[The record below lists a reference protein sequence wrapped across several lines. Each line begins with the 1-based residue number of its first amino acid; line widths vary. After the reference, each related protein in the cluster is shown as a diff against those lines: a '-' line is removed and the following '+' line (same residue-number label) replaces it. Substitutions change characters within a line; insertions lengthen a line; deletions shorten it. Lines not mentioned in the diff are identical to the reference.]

1 MSAGSPPKQESP
13 KGAFALREKNEFT
26 EASGAGPLNVL
37 TKSKYDFKKTQ
48 YPMEGL
54 GTSVPSYVIFYVN
67 LPIASKFAVES
78 ENLVENAFSISDQN
92 IQKSRGRN
100 EISTLGESAMAT
112 AAAGAMSLLGSAA
125 GLAQE
130 GQIGSVIDDPAKYGR
145 NVGATAA
152 IKTGVTGVISGL
164 TRNMQKK
171 PKMQRIAEAIAIYM
185 PDTVFHT
192 YNHDYDAQSLTAAL
206 GDMGKAQRGGA
217 ALSNAAG
224 KLSFNP
230 LNGFGI
236 VDALD
241 SLSSPDSGG
250 GTEAL
255 GNLAEKTGVVGPGF
269 TDFMLRNQGLALN
282 PQVELI
288 FKGSSNRTFNFEFKF
303 QPKNQK
309 ETQVIKDII
318 FLFKRY
324 SAPGLAGGANIP
336 GAYFTP
342 PGQFD
347 IQYYFK
353 NAENKNIG
361 RISTC
366 VLEGVDVNY
375 SSSGQF
381 ATFDDGAPVE
391 ISLML
396 RFKEVDILTR
406 DMIDAGF

>member
-1 MSAGSPPKQESP
+1 MTAGSPPKQESP

-37 TKSKYDFKKTQ
+37 TQSKYNFKKTQ

-54 GTSVPSYVIFYVN
+54 GTSVPSYVIFYIN
-67 LPIASKFAVES
+67 LPIASKFSVES

-92 IQKSRGRN
+92 IQKTRGRN
-100 EISTLGESAMAT
+100 EISSGAESA
-112 AAAGAMSLLGSAA
+112 AAVAGAIALNSLGQVANAVGSDNVLSLADGQKIGNIAA
-125 GLAQE
+125 
-130 GQIGSVIDDPAKYGR
+130 
-145 NVGATAA
+145 
-152 IKTGVTGVISGL
+152 TGVVKGGLTGIVSGL
-164 TRNMQKK
+164 SRNMQKK

-192 YNHDYDAQSLTAAL
+192 YQHDYDAQSLTSAL
-206 GDMGKAQRGGA
+206 GDMGKAQRAGA
-217 ALSNAAG
+217 ALVNSAS
-224 KLSFNP
+224 KLSANP
-230 LNGFGI
+230 LTGFGV
-236 VDALD
+236 VDAIG

-255 GNLAEKTGVVGPGF
+255 GNLAEKSGIVGPGF

-288 FKGSSNRTFNFEFKF
+288 FKGSANRTFMFEFKF

-353 NAENKNIG
+353 SAENKNIG

-375 SSSGQF
+375 SSSGPF

>member
-1 MSAGSPPKQESP
+1 MSADSPPKQESP

-37 TKSKYDFKKTQ
+37 TQSKYDFRKTQ

-54 GTSVPSYVIFYVN
+54 GSTVPSYVIFYIN

-92 IQKSRGRN
+92 IQKTRGRA
-100 EISTLGESAMAT
+100 ELSSLVESSIAG
-112 AAAGAMSLLGSAA
+112 AAGIALNSLGQVANALGSDNVASLADAQKLGNIAA
-125 GLAQE
+125 
-130 GQIGSVIDDPAKYGR
+130 
-145 NVGATAA
+145 
-152 IKTGVTGVISGL
+152 TGVVKGGLTGVVSGL

-192 YNHDYDAQSLTAAL
+192 YQHDYDAQSLTSAL
-206 GDMGKAQRGGA
+206 GDMGKAQRAGS
-217 ALSNAAG
+217 ALINSAS
-224 KLSFNP
+224 KLSANP
-230 LNGFGI
+230 LNGYGI
-236 VDALD
+236 VDAIG
-241 SLSSPDSGG
+241 SLSSPDAGG

-255 GNLAEKTGVVGPGF
+255 GNLAEKSGIVGAGF

-288 FKGSSNRTFNFEFKF
+288 FKGSANRTFMFEFKF

-406 DMIDAGF
+406 DMIDSGF

>member
-1 MSAGSPPKQESP
+1 MTAGSPPKQEPP
-13 KGAFALREKNEFT
+13 KGAFALRDKNEFT

-37 TKSKYDFKKTQ
+37 TQSKYNFKKTQ

-54 GTSVPSYVIFYVN
+54 GSTVPSYVIFYIN
-67 LPIASKFAVES
+67 LPVASKYAVES

-100 EISTLGESAMAT
+100 EISSFTESAAAFAAGTALSGLNQVAGIVGSDNVASLSNGETLGN
-112 AAAGAMSLLGSAA
+112 
-125 GLAQE
+125 
-130 GQIGSVIDDPAKYGR
+130 I
-145 NVGATAA
+145 GATSFV
-152 IKTGVTGVISGL
+152 KGGLTGVVSGL

-206 GDMGKAQRGGA
+206 GDMGKAQRAGSVLTDAGA
-217 ALSNAAG
+217 TALTGNIVGAVG
-224 KLSFNP
+224 KL
-230 LNGFGI
+230 I
-236 VDALD
+236 
-241 SLSSPDSGG
+241 SPDVGG

-255 GNLAEKTGVVGPGF
+255 GNILEKTGVVGPGF

-324 SAPGLAGGANIP
+324 SAPGLAGGGNIP

-353 NAENKNIG
+353 NAENKHIG

-366 VLEGVDVNY
+366 VLEGIDVNY
-375 SSSGQF
+375 SSAGAF

>member
-54 GTSVPSYVIFYVN
+54 GTSVPSYVIFYIN
-67 LPIASKFAVES
+67 LTIASKFSVES
-78 ENLVENAFSISDQN
+78 ENLVEGAFSISDQN

-100 EISTLGESAMAT
+100 EISSGAESAT
-112 AAAGAMSLLGSAA
+112 AAAAGIALSGLGQVANAVGSDNVASLIDAQKLGNIAETAVVKGAL
-125 GLAQE
+125 
-130 GQIGSVIDDPAKYGR
+130 
-145 NVGATAA
+145 
-152 IKTGVTGVISGL
+152 TGVISGL

-192 YNHDYDAQSLTAAL
+192 YQHDYDAQSLTSAL
-206 GDMGKAQRGGA
+206 GDMGKAQRAGSVLTDAYDTAKTGNIAGGFR
-217 ALSNAAG
+217 
-224 KLSFNP
+224 KL
-230 LNGFGI
+230 I
-236 VDALD
+236 
-241 SLSSPDSGG
+241 SPDVGG
-250 GTEAL
+250 GIEAL
-255 GNLAEKTGVVGPGF
+255 GNLTEKTGVVGAGF

-288 FKGSSNRTFNFEFKF
+288 FKGSANRTFMFEFKF

-353 NAENKNIG
+353 SAENKNIG

-375 SSSGQF
+375 SSSGPF

>member
-1 MSAGSPPKQESP
+1 MTAGSPPKQESP

-37 TKSKYDFKKTQ
+37 TQSKYDFKKTQ

-54 GTSVPSYVIFYVN
+54 GSTVPSYVIFYIN
-67 LPIASKFAVES
+67 LPIASKYAVES

-100 EISTLGESAMAT
+100 EISSFAESG
-112 AAAGAMSLLGSAA
+112 AAGAA
-125 GLAQE
+125 GLALSGL
-130 GQIGSVIDDPAKYGR
+130 GQV
-145 NVGATAA
+145 ATAVGSDNVA
-152 IKTGVTGVISGL
+152 SLADAQKLGNIAATAVVKGALTGTISAL

-192 YNHDYDAQSLTAAL
+192 YQHDYDAKSLTDAL
-206 GDMGKAQRGGA
+206 GDMGRAQRAGSVLTDAYDTAKTGNIAGGF
-217 ALSNAAG
+217 G
-224 KLSFNP
+224 KL
-230 LNGFGI
+230 I
-236 VDALD
+236 
-241 SLSSPDSGG
+241 SPDVGG

-288 FKGSSNRTFNFEFKF
+288 FKGSANRSFMFEFKF

-324 SAPGLAGGANIP
+324 SAPGLAGGGNIP

-366 VLEGVDVNY
+366 VLQGIDVNY
-375 SSSGQF
+375 SSSGPF

-396 RFKEVDILTR
+396 RFQEVDVLTR